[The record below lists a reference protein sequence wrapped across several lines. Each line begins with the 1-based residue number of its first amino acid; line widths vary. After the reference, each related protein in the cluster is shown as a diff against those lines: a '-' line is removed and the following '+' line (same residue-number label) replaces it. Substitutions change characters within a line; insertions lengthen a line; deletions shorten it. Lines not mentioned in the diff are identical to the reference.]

1 MYSTECISLHSHQQ
15 CRTVPFSPHSL
26 QHLLF
31 VDFFFDDVHSDR
43 CEVITQLKCHLWKE
57 NLSFQAE
64 LIADAEIYIITFF
77 LLGCNYLYF
86 FFVCVYFNKIFIWLH
101 QVLFTV

>member
-1 MYSTECISLHSHQQ
+1 MVT
-15 CRTVPFSPHSL
+15 FSPHPL

-31 VDFFFDDVHSDR
+31 VDFFDDVHSDR
-43 CEVITQLKCHLWKE
+43 CDVITQLKCHLWKE

-64 LIADAEIYIITFF
+64 LIADGEICIITFF
-77 LLGCNYLYF
+77 LLCCNYLYLC
-86 FFVCVYFNKIFIWLH
+86 VCVCLKIFIWLH